1 MSIRKFFVEYQ
12 SEMVFGLALTAAMV
26 LSYILAPLIPID
38 LFRKIIYPVQNTAI
52 ITVLLI
58 NTWAM
63 IRHTNGIRVRD
74 VYAWITG
81 TFSVVMIAG
90 TCYQMYVNADL
101 QPAEGIFGF
110 QGWEMVGGDLIAWL
124 LLAYPAELL
133 HPGWLTLKG
142 ALKRIVPVIVLG
154 VIDMLVPY
162 DLRWLMALVP
172 VVWVALILKHV
183 RDYRIYTEEN
193 YGSVEQTDEKWVVRY
208 LLMVLVLGM
217 SYIYLCFS
225 SEPTRLFTQL
235 WLMLFVLVYT
245 NDQVI
250 FRSKPWIEEVA
261 KETVEDETVT
271 DTKETPTGSN
281 AEYRATLE
289 EWMQREKPYTNPEFR
304 LMDLRQVLPLNR
316 TYLSQLINAEYGCNF
331 YQFVTRYR
339 IQHAQQLMTD
349 HPDMKMQDIAEQCG
363 FSSPTVFAR
372 IFARETGTSPSEWNS
387 HMGGG
392 GFVKN
397 KR

>member
-1 MSIRKFFVEYQ
+1 MSIRKFFVEYR
-12 SEMVFGLALTAAMV
+12 SEMVFGLALTAATA

-38 LFRKIIYPVQNTAI
+38 LFHKIIHPMLNSAI

-63 IRHTNGIRVRD
+63 IRHTNGIRVRY

-90 TCYQMYVNADL
+90 TCYQMYVNTDL

-124 LLAYPAELL
+124 LLAYPSELL

-162 DLRWLMALVP
+162 DLRWLIALVP
-172 VVWVALILKHV
+172 VVWVALMVKHA

-208 LLMVLVLGM
+208 LLMVLILGM
-217 SYIYLCFS
+217 SYIYICFS
-225 SEPTRLFTQL
+225 EEPTRLFTQL

-245 NDQVI
+245 NDQII
-250 FRSKPWIEEVA
+250 FRSRPWIEEA
-261 KETVEDETVT
+261 KKEEEEEAKRAAEEKTVEEKTET
-271 DTKETPTGSN
+271 N
-281 AEYRATLE
+281 AEYRAALE

-339 IQHAQQLMTD
+339 IEDAKQLMTD

-392 GFVKN
+392 N
-397 KR
+397 S

>member
-1 MSIRKFFVEYQ
+1 MSIRKFFVEYRL
-12 SEMVFGLALTAAMV
+12 EVVFGLALTAAMV

-38 LFRKIIYPVQNTAI
+38 LFRKNIYPVQNTAI

-63 IRHTNGIRVRD
+63 ARHSEGIRVRH

-81 TFSVVMIAG
+81 TLSVVMIAG
-90 TCYQMYVNADL
+90 ACYRMYVNADFM
-101 QPAEGIFGF
+101 PAEGIFGF
-110 QGWEMVGGDLIAWL
+110 EGWEMVGGDLIAWL
-124 LLAYPAELL
+124 LLAYPSELL
-133 HPGWLTLKG
+133 QPGWLTLKG

-172 VVWVALILKHV
+172 VVWVALMLKHT
-183 RDYRIYTEEN
+183 RDYRIHTEEN

-208 LLMVLVLGM
+208 LLMVFVLGM

-235 WLMLFVLVYT
+235 WLLLFVLVYT
-245 NDQVI
+245 NDQII
-250 FRSKPWIEEVA
+250 FRSKPWIEEAA

-271 DTKETPTGSN
+271 DTKEPPTGSN

-289 EWMQREKPYTNPEFR
+289 EWMTREKPYLNPEFR
-304 LMDLRQVLPLNR
+304 LLDLRQVLPLNR

-339 IQHAQQLMTD
+339 IEDAKQLMQD

-372 IFARETGTSPSEWNS
+372 IFARETGTSPREWN
-387 HMGGG
+387 
-392 GFVKN
+392 

>member
-1 MSIRKFFVEYQ
+1 MSIRKLFVEYQ

-38 LFRKIIYPVQNTAI
+38 LFRKIIHPVLNTAI

-63 IRHTNGIRVRD
+63 ARHSKGIRVRY

-81 TFSVVMIAG
+81 TFSVLMIAG
-90 TCYQMYVNADL
+90 TSYRMYVNADL

-133 HPGWLTLKG
+133 QPGWLTLKG

-281 AEYRATLE
+281 AEYRAALE
-289 EWMQREKPYTNPEFR
+289 EWMQREKPYLNPEFR

-339 IQHAQQLMTD
+339 IEDAKQLMTD

-392 GFVKN
+392 IVKN

>member
-1 MSIRKFFVEYQ
+1 
-12 SEMVFGLALTAAMV
+12 
-26 LSYILAPLIPID
+26 
-38 LFRKIIYPVQNTAI
+38 
-52 ITVLLI
+52 
-58 NTWAM
+58 
-63 IRHTNGIRVRD
+63 
-74 VYAWITG
+74 
-81 TFSVVMIAG
+81 MIAG
-90 TCYQMYVNADL
+90 FTYRMSVNAEL
-101 QPAEGIFGF
+101 LPADGIFSF
-110 QGWEMVGGDLIAWL
+110 DGWEMLGGDLIAWL
-124 LLAYPAELL
+124 ILAYPSELL
-133 HPGWLTLKG
+133 HPGWLTWKNG
-142 ALKRIVPVIVLG
+142 LKRILPVVIIGLIDWFVPW
-154 VIDMLVPY
+154 
-162 DLRWLMALVP
+162 DLRWLLALVP
-172 VVWVALILKHV
+172 VVWVALLFKHLH
-183 RDYRIYTEEN
+183 DYRRYAEEN

-225 SEPTRLFTQL
+225 DEPTRLFTQQ
-235 WLMLFVLVYT
+235 WLILFAIIYT
-245 NDQVI
+245 NDQII
-250 FRSKPWIEEVA
+250 FRSKPWIEEAA

-289 EWMQREKPYTNPEFR
+289 EWMTREKPYTNPEFR

-339 IQHAQQLMTD
+339 IEDAKQLLTD

-372 IFARETGTSPSEWNS
+372 IFARETGQTPSEWN
-387 HMGGG
+387 
-392 GFVKN
+392 

>member
-38 LFRKIIYPVQNTAI
+38 LFRKIIYPVLNTAI

-63 IRHTNGIRVRD
+63 IRRTNGIRARY

-81 TFSVVMIAG
+81 TFSVVMVAG
-90 TCYQMYVNADL
+90 TSYQMYVNADL

-183 RDYRIYTEEN
+183 RDYRIYAEEN

-245 NDQVI
+245 SDQII
-250 FRSKPWIEEVA
+250 FRPKPWIEEAA

-271 DTKETPTGSN
+271 DTKETYTGSN
-281 AEYRATLE
+281 AEYRAALE
-289 EWMQREKPYTNPEFR
+289 EWMQREKPYQNPEFR

-339 IQHAQQLMTD
+339 IEDAKQLMTD

-392 GFVKN
+392 QFVKN

>member
-1 MSIRKFFVEYQ
+1 MSIRKFFVEYR
-12 SEMVFGLALTAAMV
+12 SEVVFGLALTAAMV

-58 NTWAM
+58 NTWTMA
-63 IRHTNGIRVRD
+63 RHSEGIRARYVH
-74 VYAWITG
+74 AWITG
-81 TFSVVMIAG
+81 TLSVVMIAG
-90 TCYQMYVNADL
+90 TCYRMYVNADL

-110 QGWEMVGGDLIAWL
+110 EGWEMIGGDLIAWL
-124 LLAYPAELL
+124 LLAYPSELL
-133 HPGWLTLKG
+133 QPGWLTLKS

-172 VVWVALILKHV
+172 MVWVALILKHV

-208 LLMVLVLGM
+208 LLMILVLAM

-225 SEPTRLFTQL
+225 DEPTRLFTQQ
-235 WLMLFVLVYT
+235 WLILFAIIYT
-245 NDQVI
+245 NDQII
-250 FRSKPWIEEVA
+250 FRSKPWIEEAA

-281 AEYRATLE
+281 AEYRAKLE
-289 EWMQREKPYTNPEFR
+289 EWMTREKPYTNPEFR
-304 LMDLRQVLPLNR
+304 LMDLRRVLPLNR

-339 IQHAQQLMTD
+339 IEDAKQLMTD

-392 GFVKN
+392 NRK
-397 KR
+397 K

>member
-1 MSIRKFFVEYQ
+1 MSFRKFFVEYR

-63 IRHTNGIRVRD
+63 ARHSKGIRVRY

-90 TCYQMYVNADL
+90 TCYRMYVNADL

-250 FRSKPWIEEVA
+250 FRSKPWIEEAA

-372 IFARETGTSPSEWNS
+372 IFARETGISPSEWNS

-392 GFVKN
+392 IRK
-397 KR
+397 K

>member
-1 MSIRKFFVEYQ
+1 MGGVKMSIRTFFVEYR
-12 SEMVFGLALTAAMV
+12 SEVVFGLALTAAMV

-38 LFRKIIYPVQNTAI
+38 LFRKIIYPVQNSAI

-63 IRHTNGIRVRD
+63 VRHSEGIRVRY

-81 TFSVVMIAG
+81 TLSVVMIAG
-90 TCYQMYVNADL
+90 ACYRMYANAEL
-101 QPAEGIFGF
+101 LPAEGIFGF
-110 QGWEMVGGDLIAWL
+110 EVWEMVGGDLIAWL
-124 LLAYPAELL
+124 LLAYPSELL
-133 HPGWLTLKG
+133 QPGWLTWKS
-142 ALKRIVPVIVLG
+142 ALKRIVPIFVLG
-154 VIDMLVPY
+154 VIDLLVPY
-162 DLRWLMALVP
+162 DLRWLLALVP
-172 VVWVALILKHV
+172 LVWVALLLMHA
-183 RDYRIYTEEN
+183 RTYRKYCEEN
-193 YGSVEQTDEKWVVRY
+193 FSSVEQTDEQWVIRY
-208 LLMVLVLGM
+208 LVMVLVLGA
-217 SYIYLCFS
+217 SYVYLCFS
-225 SEPTRLFTQL
+225 SEPTRLFTQQ

-245 NDQVI
+245 NDQII
-250 FRSKPWIEEVA
+250 FRSKPWIEEAA
-261 KETVEDETVT
+261 KETTEEETA
-271 DTKETPTGSN
+271 DTKETYVESN

-289 EWMQREKPYTNPEFR
+289 EWMTREKPYTNPEFR

-339 IQHAQQLMTD
+339 IQHAQQLMTE

-387 HMGGG
+387 QMGGG
-392 GFVKN
+392 GN
-397 KR
+397 S

>member
-1 MSIRKFFVEYQ
+1 MSFRKFFVEYR
-12 SEMVFGLALTAAMV
+12 SEVVFGLALTTAMV

-38 LFRKIIYPVQNTAI
+38 LFRKIIYPVQNSAI

-63 IRHTNGIRVRD
+63 ARHSEGIRVRY

-90 TCYQMYVNADL
+90 TCYHMYVNADL

-110 QGWEMVGGDLIAWL
+110 EGWEMVGGALIAWL
-124 LLAYPAELL
+124 LLAYPSELL
-133 HPGWLTLKG
+133 QPGWLTLKG

-172 VVWVALILKHV
+172 VVWVALMLKHV

-225 SEPTRLFTQL
+225 SGPTRLFTQL

-245 NDQVI
+245 NDQII
-250 FRSKPWIEEVA
+250 FRSKPWIEEAA

-281 AEYRATLE
+281 AEYRAALE
-289 EWMQREKPYTNPEFR
+289 EWMQREKPYQNPEFR

-339 IQHAQQLMTD
+339 IEDAKQLMTD

-372 IFARETGTSPSEWNS
+372 IFARETGQTPSEWNS
-387 HMGGG
+387 HMGG
-392 GFVKN
+392 FVKN

>member
-1 MSIRKFFVEYQ
+1 MSIRKFFVEYR
-12 SEMVFGLALTAAMV
+12 SEVVFGLALTAAMV

-58 NTWAM
+58 NTWTMA
-63 IRHTNGIRVRD
+63 RHSEGIRARYVH
-74 VYAWITG
+74 AWITG
-81 TFSVVMIAG
+81 TLSVVMIAG
-90 TCYQMYVNADL
+90 ACYRMYVNADL

-110 QGWEMVGGDLIAWL
+110 EGWEMIGGDLIAWL
-124 LLAYPAELL
+124 LLAYPSELL
-133 HPGWLTLKG
+133 QPGWLTLKG

-172 VVWVALILKHV
+172 MVWVALILKHV
-183 RDYRIYTEEN
+183 RAYRIYTEEN

-208 LLMVLVLGM
+208 LLMILVLAM

-225 SEPTRLFTQL
+225 DEPTRLFTQQ
-235 WLMLFVLVYT
+235 WLILFAIIYT
-245 NDQVI
+245 NDQII
-250 FRSKPWIEEVA
+250 FRSKPWIEEAA
-261 KETVEDETVT
+261 KEPVEDETVT

-289 EWMQREKPYTNPEFR
+289 EWMTREKPYTNPEFR
-304 LMDLRQVLPLNR
+304 LMDLRRVLPLNR

-339 IQHAQQLMTD
+339 IEDAKQLMTD

-392 GFVKN
+392 IVKN

>member
-1 MSIRKFFVEYQ
+1 MSIRKFFVEYR
-12 SEMVFGLALTAAMV
+12 SEVVFGLALTAATA

-63 IRHTNGIRVRD
+63 ARHSKGIRVRY

-81 TFSVVMIAG
+81 TLSVVMIAG
-90 TCYQMYVNADL
+90 ACYRMYVNADL
-101 QPAEGIFGF
+101 LPAEGIFGF
-110 QGWEMVGGDLIAWL
+110 EGWEMVGGDLIAWL
-124 LLAYPAELL
+124 LLAYPSELL
-133 HPGWLTLKG
+133 QPGWLTWKG

-162 DLRWLMALVP
+162 DLRWLIALVP
-172 VVWVALILKHV
+172 MVWVMLLFRHA
-183 RDYRIYTEEN
+183 RAYRKYCEEN
-193 YGSVEQTDEKWVVRY
+193 FSSVEQTDEQWVIRY
-208 LLMVLVLGM
+208 LVMILVLGA
-217 SYIYLCFS
+217 SYTYLCLT
-225 SEPTRLFTQL
+225 SEPTRLFTQQ
-235 WLMLFVLVYT
+235 WLMIFVLVYT
-245 NDQVI
+245 NDQII
-250 FRSKPWIEEVA
+250 FRSKPWIEEAA
-261 KETVEDETVT
+261 KETLEDETVT
-271 DTKETPTGSN
+271 DTRETPTGSN

-339 IQHAQQLMTD
+339 IQHARQLMTD
-349 HPDMKMQDIAEQCG
+349 HPDMKMQDVAEQCG

-372 IFARETGTSPSEWNS
+372 IFARETGQTPSEWS
-387 HMGGG
+387 
-392 GFVKN
+392 

>member
-1 MSIRKFFVEYQ
+1 MSIRKFFVEYR
-12 SEMVFGLALTAAMV
+12 SEVVFGLALTAAMV

-38 LFRKIIYPVQNTAI
+38 LFRKIIYPVQNSAI

-58 NTWAM
+58 NTWTMA
-63 IRHTNGIRVRD
+63 RHSEGIRARYVH
-74 VYAWITG
+74 AWITG
-81 TFSVVMIAG
+81 TLSVVMIAG
-90 TCYQMYVNADL
+90 ACYRMYVNADL

-110 QGWEMVGGDLIAWL
+110 EGWEMIGGDLIAWL
-124 LLAYPAELL
+124 LLAYPSELL
-133 HPGWLTLKG
+133 QPGWLTLKS

-172 VVWVALILKHV
+172 MVWVALILKHV

-245 NDQVI
+245 NDQII
-250 FRSKPWIEEVA
+250 FRSKPWIEEAA

-281 AEYRATLE
+281 AEYRAKLE
-289 EWMQREKPYTNPEFR
+289 EWMTREKPYTNPEFR
-304 LMDLRQVLPLNR
+304 LMDLRRVLPLNR

-339 IQHAQQLMTD
+339 IEDAKQLMTD

-387 HMGGG
+387 HMGGS
-392 GFVKN
+392 
-397 KR
+397 